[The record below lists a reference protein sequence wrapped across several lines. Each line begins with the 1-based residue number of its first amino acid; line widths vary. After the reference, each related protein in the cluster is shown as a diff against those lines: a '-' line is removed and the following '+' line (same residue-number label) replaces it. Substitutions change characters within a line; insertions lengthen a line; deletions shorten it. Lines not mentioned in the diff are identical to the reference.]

1 MNFAVIQFPGSNCD
15 EDMFHAIRDILGE
28 EVAFV
33 SSDASD
39 LSGYDAVMVPGGF
52 SFGDYLRSGA
62 IARFTPIMTALKAF
76 AESGKLV
83 LGTCNGFQILC
94 EAGLL
99 PGAFLRN
106 RDLHFVCKH
115 QTLKVENNQT
125 AFTSRYQA
133 GEAISLPIAH
143 GEGNY
148 YCDPATLEELR
159 ANQQI
164 VFTYAGDNPNGSTAN
179 IAGIC
184 NQAGNVI
191 GLMPHPER
199 AVEALI
205 GGVDGLRV
213 FESMRDTYEKNLGG
227 QA

>member
-15 EDMFHAIRDILGE
+15 EDMFHAIRDSLGE
-28 EVAFV
+28 SVEFV
-33 SSDASD
+33 SSDADD
-39 LSGYDAVMVPGGF
+39 LSGYDAVMLPGGF

-62 IARFTPIMTALKAF
+62 IAGFAPIMTALKDF
-76 AESGKLV
+76 AASGKLV

-106 RDLHFVCKH
+106 RDLHFVCK
-115 QTLKVENNQT
+115 QQALKVENHHT

-133 GEAISLPIAH
+133 GETIQLPIAH

-148 YCDPATLEELR
+148 YCDEATLADLK
-159 ANQQI
+159 AKQQI
-164 VFTYAGDNPNGSTAN
+164 VFTYAGENPNGSTAN

-184 NQAGNVI
+184 NEAGNVI

-205 GGVDGLRV
+205 GGIDGLRV
-213 FESMRDTYEKNLGG
+213 FESMRDYHKNLGG